1 MPYSPEQPQHRRPV
15 PTTGGTEAA
24 YRHAR
29 DNDPNVT
36 FGVRMRLHSLELA
49 KASTSE
55 PYTFALEL
63 SAHEG
68 GSALRSRTLTG
79 APGEEVAL
87 HAEELSAALP
97 NPPFAPKRAME
108 QLSKHPPQL
117 TLLSAGSGGGAWRK
131 LGVAEVPLGEV
142 LRGSLRPLPA
152 GPNTPPGQQAAA
164 TIPSSCSALI
174 TASDGTPLGT
184 IHLEVAVQ
192 CVYEPPP
199 PAAAAAAAGAVPR
212 AVPAA
217 VGDELRFRLAL
228 SVLSVRDLAIPLG
241 GYAHVYCRF
250 SYPALSGAA
259 GVRARVA
266 RTAAPVSLGRH
277 SQVPLKGPSG
287 TFDFACAPA
296 ALLTTLSHVPLV
308 IELCHKDKYAADV
321 LLGVATIDLGELLG
335 VTPKSDARTPNINY
349 YSPNTNPAAAS
360 PIVRQ
365 QEQSVFVVA
374 PDGPPPP
381 VMEEGAGAPP
391 ATSASSKRVA
401 LLRVKLALEE
411 HGLAAAAAPVIAPAS
426 EGYPH
431 LMPPAKKKPPKTRLG
446 APLGR
451 PKPLWKEKEDEWRKT
466 LKKKGD
472 AALANLQV
480 TGRHSQHHHS
490 LLLHHCHH
498 HHLLLHHCHHHSPPP
513 PPPLTPPS
521 PTCSASGGCARRSAT
536 RRRAASGRRRR
547 RSRRSSS
554 RSS

>member
-1 MPYSPEQPQHRRPV
+1 MPVKFAMPYSPEQPQHRRPV

-55 PYTFALEL
+55 PYTFAIEL

-68 GSALRSRTLTG
+68 GSALRSRTFTG

-117 TLLSAGSGGGAWRK
+117 TLLSAGTGGGAWRK
-131 LGVAEVPLGEV
+131 LGVAEVPLDEV

-184 IHLEVAVQ
+184 VHLEIAVQ
-192 CVYEPPP
+192 CVY
-199 PAAAAAAAGAVPR
+199 AAAGGGRARRRRRRGARGARRRRRRVALPPGAVCAVGARPRDPARRVCPRVLPLLVPR
-212 AVPAA
+212 AQRRRRRARARRADGGARLPRPPLTGAQGA
-217 VGDELRFRLAL
+217 VGHVRL
-228 SVLSVRDLAIPLG
+228 
-241 GYAHVYCRF
+241 C
-250 SYPALSGAA
+250 
-259 GVRARVA
+259 VRAR
-266 RTAAPVSLGRH
+266 RG
-277 SQVPLKGPSG
+277 
-287 TFDFACAPA
+287 C
-296 ALLTTLSHVPLV
+296 TTLSHVPLV

-431 LMPPAKKKPPKTRLG
+431 LMPPAKKKPQKTRLG

-480 TGRHSQHHHS
+480 TGRHSQHHH
-490 LLLHHCHH
+490 LHHHDHRNLLHH
-498 HHLLLHHCHHHSPPP
+498 
-513 PPPLTPPS
+513 PL
-521 PTCSASGGCARRSAT
+521 
-536 RRRAASGRRRR
+536 
-547 RSRRSSS
+547 
-554 RSS
+554 

>member
-184 IHLEVAVQ
+184 VHLEVAVQ

-199 PAAAAAAAGAVPR
+199 AAAAPAAAGAVPR

-480 TGRHSQHHHS
+480 TRRPTANTTVYCSITTTTTH
-490 LLLHHCHH
+490 LLHH
-498 HHLLLHHCHHHSPPP
+498 
-513 PPPLTPPS
+513 PL
-521 PTCSASGGCARRSAT
+521 
-536 RRRAASGRRRR
+536 
-547 RSRRSSS
+547 
-554 RSS
+554 